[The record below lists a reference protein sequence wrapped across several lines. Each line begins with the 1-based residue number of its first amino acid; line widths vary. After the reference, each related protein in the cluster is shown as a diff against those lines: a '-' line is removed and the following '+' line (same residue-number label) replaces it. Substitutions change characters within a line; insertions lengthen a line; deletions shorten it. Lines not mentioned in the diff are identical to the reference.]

1 MRYFIAHHQ
10 HKGKPIDAALRKE
23 GWRYQLRKV
32 DIALFDHAINRTEP
46 EKGRNLIH
54 RFYREG
60 ATIVLYPHA
69 ATGAWWM
76 DGDIFPKEGA
86 VQHELVIAE
95 GQERVSK
102 IINPDMRVHK
112 IGWSYCPI
120 REFQKPKRLKRILFA
135 PIHGPI
141 KGHLREECV
150 AANKRV
156 YETLLDMVDKY
167 QIVIRH
173 LNSLEQMGLWY
184 SPKPVFVL
192 GKPDGSYKD
201 IDAADLV
208 IAEGTFMYLA
218 VARGKPT
225 IGINQHVP
233 IRPNNAHKE
242 FVPKHWDEYG
252 EYMGYPI
259 DFDDGD
265 IISLIDKAMVEQTS
279 WKSLFIGEPM
289 KSNNLSK
296 TLQNIRGQD
305 ARQRKS

>member
-10 HKGKPIDAALRKE
+10 HKGKPIDMALRNQ
-23 GWRYQLRKV
+23 GWKYQLRKV
-32 DIALFDHAINRTEP
+32 DIALFDHAINRTDP

-69 ATGAWWM
+69 ATGSWWM

-102 IINPDMRVHK
+102 IINPDMHVHK

-120 REFQKPKRLKRILFA
+120 KEFQKPKQLKRILFA

-173 LNSLEQMGLWY
+173 LNPLEKIGLWY

-218 VARGKPT
+218 IARGKPT

-233 IRPNNAHKE
+233 IRPNNTHKE

-259 DFDDGD
+259 DFDDSD
-265 IISLIDKAMVEQTS
+265 IISLIDRAMTEQTA
-279 WKSLFIGEPM
+279 WKNLFIG
-289 KSNNLSK
+289 KSMDAKNLS
-296 TLQNIRGQD
+296 NILKDIRRQD
-305 ARQRKS
+305 GHIRA

>member
-46 EKGRNLIH
+46 EKGRDLIH
-54 RFYREG
+54 RFYKEG

-69 ATGAWWM
+69 PTGAWWM
-76 DGDIFPKEGA
+76 DGDIYHKENFIKN
-86 VQHELVIAE
+86 ELVIAE
-95 GQERVSK
+95 GQKRVSK
-102 IINPDMRVHK
+102 IIDPSMNVHK

-120 REFQKPKRLKRILFA
+120 KEFQKPKEIKRILFA
-135 PIHGPI
+135 PIHGPN
-141 KGHLREECV
+141 KGNLREECISV
-150 AANKRV
+150 NKRV
-156 YETLLDMVDKY
+156 YETLLRLANKY
-167 QIVIRH
+167 QIIIRH
-173 LNSLEQMGLWY
+173 LNPLEKNGLWY
-184 SPKPVFVL
+184 NSKPVFIL

-218 VARGKPT
+218 IARGKPT
-225 IGINQHVP
+225 IGMNQHIP
-233 IRPNNAHKE
+233 IRPNNDNRN
-242 FVPKHWDEYG
+242 FIPKHWDEYG

-265 IISLIDKAMVEQTS
+265 IISLIDKAMQEQTA
-279 WKSLFIGEPM
+279 WKNLFIG
-289 KSNNLSK
+289 KSMNSKNLSNILK
-296 TLQNIRGQD
+296 NIRSQD
-305 ARQRKS
+305 GHIRA

>member
-1 MRYFIAHHQ
+1 MKYFIMHHQ
-10 HKGKPIDAALRKE
+10 HKGKPIDKALRE
-23 GWRYQLRKV
+23 TGWRYQLRNV

-46 EKGRNLIH
+46 EAGRNIIH
-54 RFYREG
+54 KFHKEG
-60 ATIVLYPHA
+60 ATIVIYPHSP
-69 ATGAWWM
+69 TGAWWM
-76 DGDIFPKEGA
+76 DGDLFPKEGA
-86 VQHELVIAE
+86 VQNELVIAE

-102 IINPDMRVHK
+102 IINPDMHVHK

-120 REFQKPKRLKRILFA
+120 REFKKPARLKRILFA

-141 KGHLREECV
+141 KGHFREEAV
-150 AANKRV
+150 EANKRI
-156 YETLLDMVDKY
+156 YSTLLKLTDEY
-167 QIVIRH
+167 QIVVRH
-173 LNSLEQMGLWY
+173 INSLERCGLWY
-184 SPKPVFVL
+184 SPKPIFVL

-225 IGINQHVP
+225 IGINQHIP
-233 IRPNNAHKE
+233 IRPNNTYRE

-265 IISLIDKAMVEQTS
+265 IISLIDKAMVEQTA
-279 WKSLFIGEPM
+279 WKNLFIGEPM
-289 KSNNLSK
+289 NSNNLSK

>member
-10 HKGKPIDAALRKE
+10 HKGKPIDKALRQM
-23 GWRYQLRKV
+23 GWKYQLRDV

-46 EKGRNLIH
+46 EAGRNIIH
-54 RFYREG
+54 KFHKEG
-60 ATIVLYPHA
+60 ATIVIYPHSP
-69 ATGAWWM
+69 TGAWWM

-86 VQHELVIAE
+86 VQNELVIAD

-120 REFQKPKRLKRILFA
+120 REFQKPKQLKRILFA
-135 PIHGPI
+135 PIHGPE
-141 KGHLREECV
+141 KGHFREEAV
-150 AANKRV
+150 DANKRV
-156 YETLLDMVDKY
+156 YKALLKLTDRY

-173 LNSLEQMGLWY
+173 INSIERTGLWY
-184 SPKPVFVL
+184 NPKPVFVL

-233 IRPNNAHKE
+233 IRPNNTYRE

-259 DFDDGD
+259 DFDDSD
-265 IISLIDKAMVEQTS
+265 IISLIDRAMTEQTA
-279 WKSLFIGEPM
+279 WKNLFIG
-289 KSNNLSK
+289 KSMDAKNLSD
-296 TLQNIRGQD
+296 TLKNIRSGEYGHL
-305 ARQRKS
+305 